1 MAAGIGLPRILE
13 NTPLWRGRDCGYGR
27 WLDGSDL
34 SGSSA
39 ADPAKL
45 AVFIGDFHGPLSGQV
60 LRGHVPGGL
69 GSDQLGPGPGD
80 SLAPLRFGASA

>member
-39 ADPAKL
+39 ADPAQL
-45 AVFIGDFHGPLSGQV
+45 AVFIGDFHGPLSGQL
-60 LRGHVPGGL
+60 LRGNVHGGL

-80 SLAPLRFGASA
+80 GPAPLRFGASA